1 MIPAVRE
8 AIGKLDGNLPLTEVQ
23 TQSQQIDSLLFQ
35 ERLIARLASFFGIL
49 ALVLACIGLYGLL
62 AYEVARRTRE
72 IGIRIALGAQQRDVL
87 RPIVLQGIA
96 LAVAG
101 AFVGTAAALGVTRF
115 LSTLLFG
122 VKATDP
128 VTFVIVALLLTFVA
142 LAASYIP
149 ARRATRVD
157 PMVALRYE

>member
-1 MIPAVRE
+1 VRE
-8 AIGKLDGNLPLTEVQ
+8 TVNKLNGNLPLTDVQ
-23 TQSQQIDSLLFQ
+23 TQSKQIDSLLFQ

-72 IGIRIALGAQQRDVL
+72 IGIRMALGAQQRDVL
-87 RPIVLQGIA
+87 RPIVVQGIA

-101 AFVGTAAALGVTRF
+101 AIVGTAAALGVTRF

-122 VKATDP
+122 VKPTDP
-128 VTFVIVALLLTFVA
+128 VTFIVVAVLLTFVA